1 MNRHLPDALRP
12 SRLPAA
18 LALALACLLAV
29 PAAFA
34 QADADPILIQ
44 NATVAV
50 RKSDFLLELERLPP
64 ETREGFANSPR
75 RVRDLLQRMIVERSI
90 AAQAR
95 SENLLD
101 KRNYRERL
109 AAETE
114 RFLAAAKVQDVDLAA
129 AEEFEA
135 RRASYEKAARE
146 IWLADR
152 AKYSTPETATVTHIL
167 FDAKK
172 RGDDAARKA
181 AEDARAQV
189 AAGKDFGELARTS
202 SDDPSAPRN
211 NGRLDN
217 VRRAELDPAF
227 ATAAFALKPGEL
239 SAPVKSQF
247 GWHVIRLESRNE
259 AKALAF
265 EDVKD
270 QIVAEQKAKFVAGR
284 RDQYVNSVRSDPSIR
299 VNAEAVDALV
309 VRVDRDDVRRKVQDL
324 APGAMAAPV
333 K

>member
-1 MNRHLPDALRP
+1 MTFHLPGALRP
-12 SRLPAA
+12 FRLLGA
-18 LALALACLLAV
+18 LALTCVLAT
-29 PAAFA
+29 PPAFA

-44 NATVAV
+44 NGTVVV
-50 RKSDFLLELERLPP
+50 RKSDYLLELERLPP
-64 ETREGFANSPR
+64 ETREGFANNPR
-75 RVRDLLQRMIVERSI
+75 RVRDLLQRMVVERTI

-129 AEEFEA
+129 AEEFDA
-135 RRASYEKAARE
+135 RKASYEKAARE

-152 AKYSTPETATVTHIL
+152 AKYSTPETATVSHIL
-167 FDAKK
+167 FDTKK
-172 RGDDAARKA
+172 RSDDAARQA
-181 AEDARAQV
+181 AQEARTQLAS
-189 AAGKDFGELARTS
+189 GKDFGELARS
-202 SDDPSAPRN
+202 ISDDPSAPRN

-217 VRRAELDPAF
+217 VRRADLDPAF
-227 ATAAFALKPGEL
+227 AAAAFALKPGDL
-239 SAPVKSQF
+239 SPPVKSQF
-247 GWHVIRLESRNE
+247 GWHVIRLESKTE
-259 AKALAF
+259 ARAFAF

-270 QIVAEQKAKFVAGR
+270 EIVAEQKGKFVAGR
-284 RDQYVNSVRSDPSIR
+284 RDQYVASVRNDPSIR
-299 VNAEAVDALV
+299 VNAEAVDALT
-309 VRVDRDDVRRKVQDL
+309 VRVDRDDVRRRVQEL